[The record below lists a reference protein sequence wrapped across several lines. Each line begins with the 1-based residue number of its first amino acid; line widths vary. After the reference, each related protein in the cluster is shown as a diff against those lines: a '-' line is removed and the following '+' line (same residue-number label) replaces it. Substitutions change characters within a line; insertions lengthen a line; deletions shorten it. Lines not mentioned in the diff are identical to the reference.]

1 MKKKLLYFMFAAVA
15 LCVACGDEDET
26 FQREGVENPVTG
38 ISIEN
43 EFLEDGV
50 ISRLGSGRKRSRHSG
65 PAGPFE
71 S

>member
-1 MKKKLLYFMFAAVA
+1 MSGIKNETINSQLSMKKKLLYFMFAAVA

-50 ISRLGSGRKRSRHSG
+50 IRI
-65 PAGPFE
+65 
-71 S
+71 